1 MFSTDAGSHADD
13 SIADSPPDSITDST
27 TDEVFADAEEAG
39 RGLTGDGLAGDSV
52 QGGGRVGDGTQG
64 GGSAGDYV
72 YGGGSAG
79 DGAPSGGWAGDD
91 TQGGGSAGD
100 NAYGGGSAGDGAQGA
115 GWGGDD
121 AQGGGSAGD
130 YTYGGGSAGDGAQG
144 AGWGGDDAQGGRSA
158 GDYSY
163 DSGSAGDYPQGGGDE
178 PFFGMQSEAA
188 VVTGVALGPGLRRGA
203 LVCVG
208 ALVGLGVLFWA
219 GLAVFYVYRVFFDS
233 AHVNPDMPRLPD
245 GRPWTAFYLV
255 GAVWAIG
262 VGLFGLVS
270 RWHPRLLVWCF
281 ACLVTAFFWP
291 AGMAASAIAV
301 AWRRR
306 DLAASRRLALALLA
320 VLVAIGGP
328 VWRFAAPSSTAEPAS
343 VASDGDLLG
352 TWHSRSGMS
361 VALHGDGTYTAGTL
375 SGGGLGAGDGVPAS
389 AGTWD
394 SESPGGHSG
403 VRLQIDGDLSHSVW
417 FDVYKAG
424 PDLVLCAS
432 DDPGN
437 PCQVVLRRS

>member
-13 SIADSPPDSITDST
+13 SIADSTADSMADPMA
-27 TDEVFADAEEAG
+27 DGVFAEAG
-39 RGLTGDGLAGDSV
+39 E
-52 QGGGRVGDGTQG
+52 
-64 GGSAGDYV
+64 
-72 YGGGSAG
+72 AG
-79 DGAPSGGWAGDD
+79 DGA
-91 TQGGGSAGD
+91 
-100 NAYGGGSAGDGAQGA
+100 YG
-115 GWGGDD
+115 
-121 AQGGGSAGD
+121 
-130 YTYGGGSAGDGAQG
+130 
-144 AGWGGDDAQGGRSA
+144 
-158 GDYSY
+158 
-163 DSGSAGDYPQGGGDE
+163 SGSAGDSAYAGDPAGDYGSAGDE
-178 PFFGMQSEAA
+178 SFFGMQSEAG
-188 VVTGVALGPGLRRGA
+188 VVSGVALGPGLRRGA

-219 GLAVFYVYRVFFDS
+219 GLAVYYVYRVFFDS
-233 AHVNPDMPRLPD
+233 AQVNPDMPRLPD

-306 DLAASRRLALALLA
+306 DLAASRRLALAVLA
-320 VLVAIGGP
+320 VLVAVGGP
-328 VWRFAAPSSTAEPAS
+328 VWRFAAPSSAAEPAS
-343 VASDGDLLG
+343 VASDSALIG

-361 VALHGDGTYTAGTL
+361 VALHGDGTYTAGAL

-389 AGTWD
+389 AGMWD

>member
-13 SIADSPPDSITDST
+13 STADLISGPIA
-27 TDEVFADAEEAG
+27 DEVFAEAG
-39 RGLTGDGLAGDSV
+39 EAGEGGEAGENGDGAAGGGAYAHGGYSAGAYAYAGDSA
-52 QGGGRVGDGTQG
+52 GDGAAGSDTTG
-64 GGSAGDYV
+64 GGSAGDHADDGALSGDSTVGLAGDGAYA
-72 YGGGSAG
+72 GGSAG
-79 DGAPSGGWAGDD
+79 DDA
-91 TQGGGSAGD
+91 SA
-100 NAYGGGSAGDGAQGA
+100 
-115 GWGGDD
+115 
-121 AQGGGSAGD
+121 
-130 YTYGGGSAGDGAQG
+130 
-144 AGWGGDDAQGGRSA
+144 
-158 GDYSY
+158 
-163 DSGSAGDYPQGGGDE
+163 GDE

-219 GLAVFYVYRVFFDS
+219 GLAVFYVYRVFFES
-233 AHVNPDMPRLPD
+233 AHANPDMPRLPD

-306 DLAASRRLALALLA
+306 DLAASRRLALAAFA
-320 VLVAIGGP
+320 VLVAIAGP
-328 VWRFAAPSSTAEPAS
+328 VWRFAAPSSAAEPTS
-343 VASDGDLLG
+343 VASDSDLLG

-361 VALHGDGTYTAGTL
+361 VALDGDGTYTAGAL

-432 DDPGN
+432 DDPSN